1 MMAAG
6 SPGTTW
12 RSPNTRMATTPMTGT
27 VAIRRRPTSASIYR
41 RRAWVTGPLRDRDVP
56 EQGRREAQHARHR
69 PAVSRRL
76 HHLAER
82 DVQDLVVRD
91 PLDLLRELLLP
102 GPVRRPHPL
111 EPEPLDLGVLRPAE
125 PGAGAPARDAGV
137 HRRVDEVGGN
147 PPGEEDVPAAL
158 SGRILLGPAGDD
170 RRPVHRLQVDREA
183 DLRHQLARHE
193 RGAVDQRD

>member
-91 PLDLLRELLLP
+91 PLDLRRVLLLP
-102 GPVRRPHPL
+102 GPAEADRGADPAGRVRRGPVHP
-111 EPEPLDLGVLRPAE
+111 VRPGGAADGLPPGGDGRAAL
-125 PGAGAPARDAGV
+125 PGAPVLERLGRVAG
-137 HRRVDEVGGN
+137 R
-147 PPGEEDVPAAL
+147 
-158 SGRILLGPAGDD
+158 
-170 RRPVHRLQVDREA
+170 
-183 DLRHQLARHE
+183 
-193 RGAVDQRD
+193 